1 MSSTSDFSLSGNN
14 AKLGINTEVDGNKI
28 VAEEST
34 DLLQK
39 NFGRVSLLEISPDNE
54 NEMEYDHYRTS
65 KRTVEGSPM
74 FSNKRLD
81 CQSTPNPYRNL
92 SRKPFFVEQQLPAP
106 QPPSNQSS
114 SAFGVKSVAIFSA
127 SESAIHLTGGSHQ
140 ENYLRTFLLNGPD
153 GCLKRNQ
160 LASYLRT
167 YDANMNLSASLADL
181 LRVHDYDY
189 INHLEKK
196 CGEIIVNDSTDST
209 FSFQKSLNYPYFYSP
224 LGMLDL
230 DTPLSSESLHAAKM
244 FCGAAMTAVDYVMNS
259 NDSSFKQNLESPTNR
274 FASFTTN
281 RAFVVGRPPG
291 HHAGPSGCVVSENHW
306 KRPDMTSSGFCLL
319 NTVAVAAAYAR
330 YNYSHPKYINE
341 HNCAIDANSS
351 GLRVAIV
358 DIDIHHGN
366 GTEEIVRNLRPHTR
380 YLPLPSSYAPVGTFS
395 YKPWYSERDAEDG
408 FFASIHL
415 FDEEKFYPGT
425 GRESSN
431 DASTNI
437 VNVCLTPVGPV
448 GDPKARAKLNVKQ
461 RSQLH
466 DSASKEMKQ
475 KVETILLP
483 RLKKFRAD
491 LLFISAGFDAH
502 IDDLYHFLDEDDFY
516 WLTTQLCST
525 VAERGRVVSVMEG
538 GYSLKP
544 PSTQSPSSVASTR
557 RHLKVPSFN
566 PSSSEHDSASTSPAM
581 SPSTSANAAGK
592 YAVSADDGGLV
603 KA

>member
-1 MSSTSDFSLSGNN
+1 MSTTSDTGLSDTVKM
-14 AKLGINTEVDGNKI
+14 AINIEIDSNKI
-28 VAEEST
+28 VTEEST
-34 DLLQK
+34 DLLQR
-39 NFGRVSLLEISPDNE
+39 NFGRVSLLEISPVNE
-54 NEMEYDHYRTS
+54 NEMEYDQYRTS

-74 FSNKRLD
+74 FSNKRTD
-81 CQSTPNPYRNL
+81 CQSTPNPYRYLLN
-92 SRKPFFVEQQLPAP
+92 KPFSFEQPLSATSLPLNRA
-106 QPPSNQSS
+106 SLLSDI
-114 SAFGVKSVAIFSA
+114 KSVTVFSA
-127 SESAIHLTGGSHQ
+127 SESVIHLSGCGHQ

-160 LASYLRT
+160 LASFISSH
-167 YDANMNLSASLADL
+167 DAKMNLTASLADL
-181 LRVHDYDY
+181 MRVHDYDY

-196 CGEIIVNDSTDST
+196 CDEIIANESTVSN
-209 FSFQKSLNYPYFYSP
+209 QKSPNHPYFYSP

-244 FCGAAMTAVDYVMNS
+244 FCGAAMTAVDHVMS
-259 NDSSFKQNLESPTNR
+259 VDNDPTFDQKLEPST
-274 FASFTTN
+274 SKFTKN

-330 YNYSHPKYINE
+330 YNYSHPKYVNW
-341 HNCAIDANSS
+341 HNCSIDATST

-366 GTEEIVRNLRPHTR
+366 GTEEIVRNLKPHTR
-380 YLPLPSSYAPVGTFS
+380 YLPLPSSYAPVSAFS
-395 YKPWYSERDAEDG
+395 YKPWYSERDAEDV
-408 FFASIHL
+408 FFSSIHL
-415 FDEEKFYPGT
+415 FNEEKFYPGT

-431 DASTNI
+431 DADSNI
-437 VNVCLTPVGPV
+437 VNVCLTPIGPV
-448 GDPKARAKLNVKQ
+448 GDSKARAKLSSKQ
-461 RSQLH
+461 RYQLH
-466 DSASKEMKQ
+466 ESASREMRQ
-475 KVETILLP
+475 KVEVILLP

-516 WLTTQLCST
+516 WLTAQLCSSVT
-525 VAERGRVVSVMEG
+525 ERGRVVSVMEG

-544 PSTQSPSSVASTR
+544 PTTQSPSSVTSTR
-557 RHLKVPSFN
+557 RHPKASTFGLN
-566 PSSSEHDSASTSPAM
+566 SSSADQDSTTTSPAM
-581 SPSTSANAAGK
+581 SPSAAIHVGK
-592 YAVSADDGGLV
+592 YAVSAEDGGLV